1 VSRNKVLRAGR
12 TKRLHEDGDDRL
24 VLEFLDEAVLP
35 DGRVKAPFKGKGAVC
50 AQFSEALFHYLE
62 SYHIGHHLL
71 ERVGE
76 NRLRVRRLEMLPLT
90 VLVRN
95 VATADLV
102 ERFPLEEGQL
112 LDSPVIE
119 HYLKRPGLAPTL
131 VNTSHCLAF
140 QLAQEE
146 EIRAVARMAA
156 KVNAV
161 LRSFFDRRD
170 VQLVDFRLEF
180 GRAGGALCV
189 GDEISPDSCRL
200 WDRRT
205 RKKYDADC
213 LRGGL
218 SGAEET
224 YREILEKVLP

>member
-1 VSRNKVLRAGR
+1 MLSAGR
-12 TKRLHEDGDDRL
+12 TKRLLEDGADRL
-24 VLEFLDEAVLP
+24 VLEFTDDAVLP

-50 AQFSEALFHYLE
+50 AQFSEAVFRYLE
-62 SYHIGHHLL
+62 SYHIAHHFV
-71 ERVGE
+71 ERVGD
-76 NRLRVRRLEMLPLT
+76 NRLKVRKLRMLPLT
-90 VLVRN
+90 VQVRN

-102 ERFPLEEGQL
+102 ERFSLEEGQV
-112 LDSPVIE
+112 LDYPVIE
-119 HYLKRPGLAPTL
+119 HYLKRPGLEPTL

-146 EIRAVARMAA
+146 EIRAVGRVAA

-180 GRAGGALCV
+180 GLAGGALLI

-205 RKKYDADC
+205 RKKYDSDC
-213 LRGGL
+213 MRSGL
-218 SGAEET
+218 AGAEDA

>member
-1 VSRNKVLRAGR
+1 MARNKTLSAGR
-12 TKRLHEDGDDRL
+12 TKRLLEDGPDRL
-24 VLEFLDEAVLP
+24 ILEFGDEAVLP
-35 DGRVKAPFKGKGAVC
+35 DGRVKVPFKGKGAVC
-50 AQFSEALFHYLE
+50 AQFSEAVFHYLE
-62 SYHIGHHLL
+62 SYRIAHHFL

-76 NRLRVRRLEMLPLT
+76 NRLKVRRLEMLPLT
-90 VLVRN
+90 VHVRN

-102 ERFPLEEGQL
+102 ERFSLEEGQV
-112 LDSPVIE
+112 LDYPVIE
-119 HYLKRPGLAPTL
+119 HYLKRPGLEPTL

-140 QLAQEE
+140 QLAQED
-146 EIRAVARMAA
+146 EIRAVGRVAA

-161 LRSFFDRRD
+161 LRSFFERRD

-180 GRAGGALCV
+180 GMAGGSLYV

-205 RKKYDADC
+205 RKKYDSDC
-213 LRGGL
+213 LRSGL

-224 YREILEKVLP
+224 YREILEKVQP